1 VIARRGACH
10 VHSIVPDQREWLSVL
25 VCINAAKLAISSFYI
40 FCRKHFREN
49 YIQRCELGATMSIQ
63 PRAWM
68 TPYLFS
74 AWISHFIE
82 NVQRLGGISLDRYHL
97 LILNRHNSHVTLDV
111 VHEAKTTGLDLVTLS
126 S

>member
-1 VIARRGACH
+1 
-10 VHSIVPDQREWLSVL
+10 
-25 VCINAAKLAISSFYI
+25 
-40 FCRKHFREN
+40 
-49 YIQRCELGATMSIQ
+49 MSMQ
-63 PRAWM
+63 PRVWM
-68 TPYLFS
+68 TSYLFS